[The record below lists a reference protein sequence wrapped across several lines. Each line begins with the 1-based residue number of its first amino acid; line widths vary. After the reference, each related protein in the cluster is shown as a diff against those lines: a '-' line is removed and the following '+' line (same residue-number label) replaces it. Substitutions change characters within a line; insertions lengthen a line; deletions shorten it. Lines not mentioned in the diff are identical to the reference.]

1 MGEEARQRGVPDGGR
16 ASGTG
21 SVNAAPGHAGM
32 RCVILSGRGLVLPAR
47 LVEGLSQR
55 GLRVTVVADAPSVML
70 ELANGCGVLII
81 HEPTMVRHLDEL
93 LGAVHRY
100 YKGVACWRFDS
111 LPTGQSS
118 LARINGRNP
127 GAGGE
132 LAAAKPMIPRSETV
146 EARPVGT
153 HATGSSRPL
162 ADATGKPPLISREEL
177 EMLLAP
183 MPTDAPDGLPRAEP
197 SR

>member
-1 MGEEARQRGVPDGGR
+1 MGEEAHQRGVPDGGR

-21 SVNAAPGHAGM
+21 PTNAAPGHAGM

-118 LARINGRNP
+118 LARINGRNT
-127 GAGGE
+127 GGE
-132 LAAAKPMIPRSETV
+132 SVAAKPMIPRREAV
-146 EARPVGT
+146 EASSGT
-153 HATGSSRPL
+153 HTTGPSRPL
-162 ADATGKPPLISREEL
+162 ADATGKPPLVSREEL

-183 MPTDAPDGLPRAEP
+183 MPTDALDGLPRT
-197 SR
+197 RTGR

>member
-21 SVNAAPGHAGM
+21 SINAAPDHAGT
-32 RCVILSGRGLVLPAR
+32 RCVIFSGRGLVLPAR
-47 LVEGLSQR
+47 LLEGLSQR
-55 GLRVTVVADAPSVML
+55 GLRVTVVADAPSVMV
-70 ELANGCGVLII
+70 ELANGSRVLII

-100 YKGVACWRFDS
+100 YNSVACWRFDS
-111 LPTGQSS
+111 LPTGQST
-118 LARINGRNP
+118 LARINGRKP
-127 GAGGE
+127 GSE
-132 LAAAKPMIPRSETV
+132 PVTKPTITKTPA
-146 EARPVGT
+146 EARLVGT
-153 HATGSSRPL
+153 HATDSSRPL

-183 MPTDAPDGLPRAEP
+183 LPTDAHEGLPRAGS